1 MPQITSLSLE
11 SAGHREPTL
20 LEIVRDTII
29 TYKSTAGEPLSLT
42 DVTKIARAEPI
53 TVYSDDLVALPEL
66 YDISQGILNIF
77 TAYYLQA
84 VSLLSV
90 ELQDI
95 RILKILDKVNPDRD
109 MKSVLASGYT
119 SYESRNLLTLSL
131 EGSKYKLP
139 VLGNGKGFSFEFAND
154 PVGHDDSE
162 YPLQG
167 ASHNSSVFQK
177 VEYLDKLPVAV
188 GKVVEVKFTFN
199 ANVANGRKVTNEM
212 VIPVVVK
219 LDSMVIPT
227 EAVTNIVTS
236 NKEELKL
243 SSRFRA
249 AINGRIHFIRD
260 FLLCQDLI
268 KLQKKTMMKDQSGV
282 YSQILKRINNSRL
295 YSALTG
301 SVSIA
306 GITGIFVISEQ
317 TENEIQKTIGGKL
330 TNKTTREI
338 VFQNTMAM
346 LIVVVDRS
354 WERVTI
360 YARGIDGYS
369 QNTYADFKAAT
380 GKDSGANI
388 VDILKAFSL
397 GNSPSF

>member
-1 MPQITSLSLE
+1 MPLNKNLSVE

-20 LEIVRDTII
+20 LEIVRDIII
-29 TYKSTAGEPLSLT
+29 TYKGTVGEPLSYA
-42 DVTKIARAEPI
+42 DITKIARAEPI

-84 VSLLSV
+84 ISLLSV

-109 MKSVLASGYT
+109 IKSVLASGYT

-139 VLGNGKGFSFEFAND
+139 ILGNGKGFSFEFMND
-154 PVGHDDSE
+154 PIGNDRSDF
-162 YPLQG
+162 PLQG
-167 ASHNSSVFQK
+167 ASHNAAVFQQ

-199 ANVANGRKVTNEM
+199 SEVANGKKVSNEV
-212 VIPVVVK
+212 VIPVVIK
-219 LDSMVIPT
+219 LDTMIAPVET
-227 EAVTNIVTS
+227 VNNIITS
-236 NKEELKL
+236 NKDQLTVGN
-243 SSRFRA
+243 RFRSA
-249 AINGRIHFIRD
+249 LNGRIHFIRD

-268 KLQKKTMMKDQSGV
+268 KTQKKTMMKDPTNI
-282 YSQILKRINNSRL
+282 YSMILKRINNSKL

-301 SVSIA
+301 NVSLA
-306 GITGIFVISEQ
+306 GVTAIFVISEQ
-317 TENEIQKTIGGKL
+317 TENEIQKAIGGKL
-330 TNKTTREI
+330 TNRTTRDI

-354 WERVTI
+354 WERVTV
-360 YARGIDGYS
+360 YARDIDGYS

-388 VDILKAFSL
+388 ADILKAFSL